1 MKVQEYYFTLACLF
15 MDRIWMYL
23 VCHQLFKQPALKVV
37 NKTEFHAH
45 SYAECRGGGG
55 YPTQDRVRMCR
66 PVASCSKAD

>member
-23 VCHQLFKQPALKVV
+23 VCHQLFKQPTLKVV

-55 YPTQDRVRMCR
+55 ILNTR
-66 PVASCSKAD
+66 PGKDVPPSG

>member
-23 VCHQLFKQPALKVV
+23 VCHQLFKQPTLKVV

-45 SYAECRGGGG
+45 SYAECRGGILN
-55 YPTQDRVRMCR
+55 TR
-66 PVASCSKAD
+66 PGKDVPPSG

>member
-23 VCHQLFKQPALKVV
+23 VCHQLFKQPTLKVV

-45 SYAECRGGGG
+45 SYAECRGGGILN
-55 YPTQDRVRMCR
+55 TR
-66 PVASCSKAD
+66 PGKDVPPSG

>member
-23 VCHQLFKQPALKVV
+23 VCHQLFKQPTLKVV

-45 SYAECRGGGG
+45 SYAEYSVKGRWDN
-55 YPTQDRVRMCR
+55 TQHKTGQSVSPLPRL
-66 PVASCSKAD
+66 